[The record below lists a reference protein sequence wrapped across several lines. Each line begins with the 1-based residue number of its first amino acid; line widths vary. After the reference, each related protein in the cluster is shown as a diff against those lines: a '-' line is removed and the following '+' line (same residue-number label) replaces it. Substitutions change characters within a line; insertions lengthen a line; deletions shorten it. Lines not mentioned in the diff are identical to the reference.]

1 MTACKALLTSTRPKG
16 KYMTMPG
23 SDNNV
28 NMGKIVSFVTN
39 ILLVI
44 VMAWAG
50 FLQTQLTKMD
60 ERIYILQRDS
70 VTEQKMNAMEQRI
83 IQYTDVRLSDISSK
97 MEVQNKYLE
106 MVFNNTKK

>member
-1 MTACKALLTSTRPKG
+1 
-16 KYMTMPG
+16 MPLG
-23 SDNNV
+23 NELANKV
-28 NMGKIVSFVTN
+28 VGFVTN
-39 ILLVI
+39 ALLVI

-50 FLQTQLTKMD
+50 FLQTQLNKQD

-106 MVFNNTKK
+106 MVFNNTKRSN

>member
-1 MTACKALLTSTRPKG
+1 
-16 KYMTMPG
+16 
-23 SDNNV
+23 
-28 NMGKIVSFVTN
+28 MGKIVSFVTN

>member
-1 MTACKALLTSTRPKG
+1 
-16 KYMTMPG
+16 MTMPG

>member
-1 MTACKALLTSTRPKG
+1 MTLGPSETA
-16 KYMTMPG
+16 
-23 SDNNV
+23 N
-28 NMGKIVSFVTN
+28 KIVGFVTN
-39 ILLVI
+39 ALLII

-50 FLQTQLTKMD
+50 FLQTQLSKMD

-106 MVFNNTKK
+106 MVFNNTKKQ

>member
-1 MTACKALLTSTRPKG
+1 MLQG
-16 KYMTMPG
+16 
-23 SDNNV
+23 NNTDFA
-28 NMGKIVSFVTN
+28 GKIVGFVTN
-39 ILLVI
+39 ALLVI

-50 FLQTQLTKMD
+50 FLQTQLNKQD

-106 MVFNNTKK
+106 MVFNNTKKN